1 MVLGPWPLAIP
12 AQPVEIMKELKIIND
27 FYNLIKW
34 YGNLLSKFPRNHRY
48 ALGLRIENTLYDIL
62 ELLIGQKAQSGSTQL
77 LSQASVKLDVLRFLV
92 RLTFEF
98 KLVSPAQHH
107 AFIEQI
113 DNIGKQLGGWL
124 RSLLR

>member
-1 MVLGPWPLAIP
+1 LALGTWPLVIP
-12 AQPVEIMKELKIIND
+12 AKPVEILKELKIIND
-27 FYNLIKW
+27 FYNLLKW

-62 ELLIGQKAQSGSTQL
+62 ELLIGQKAQPGSAQML
-77 LSQASVKLDVLRFLV
+77 NQASVKLDVLRFLV
-92 RLTFEF
+92 RLTFDL
-98 KLVSPAQHH
+98 KLISTTQHH

-124 RSLLR
+124 KSLEK

>member
-1 MVLGPWPLAIP
+1 MVLP

-27 FYNLIKW
+27 FYNLLKW

-62 ELLIGQKAQSGSTQL
+62 ELLIGQKAQPRSTQL
-77 LSQASVKLDVLRFLV
+77 LSKASVKLDMLRFLV
-92 RLTFEF
+92 RLTFEL
-98 KLVSPAQHH
+98 KLISPAQHH
-107 AFIEQI
+107 AFVEQI

-124 RSLLR
+124 RSLQR

>member
-1 MVLGPWPLAIP
+1 MALP
-12 AQPVEIMKELKIIND
+12 AQPVEILKELKIIND
-27 FYNLIKW
+27 FYILLKW

-62 ELLIGQKAQSGSTQL
+62 ELLIGQKAQPGSTQIL
-77 LSQASVKLDVLRFLV
+77 NQASVKIDVLRFLV
-92 RLTFEF
+92 RLTFEL
-98 KLVSPAQHH
+98 KLISTTQHH

-124 RSLLR
+124 KSLRK